1 MLQGKFCKN
10 LAGFK
15 TMKLEET
22 ALKKSVDEKRAREM
36 TGSERLSCHLL
47 NWMQDCSFST
57 YASGTAGIYLPS
69 RKKLLGR
76 YVGKDDNLP
85 VTQSPAEEFRMGNGQ
100 YQGQNFCK
108 MVV

>member
-1 MLQGKFCKN
+1 
-10 LAGFK
+10 
-15 TMKLEET
+15 MKLEET

-57 YASGTAGIYLPS
+57 YASETAGIYLPS